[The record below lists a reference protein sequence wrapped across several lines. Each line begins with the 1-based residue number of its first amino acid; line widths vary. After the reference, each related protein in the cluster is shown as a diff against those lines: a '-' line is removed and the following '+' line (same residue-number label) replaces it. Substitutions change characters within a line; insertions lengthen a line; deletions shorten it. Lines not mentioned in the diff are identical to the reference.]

1 MYNSHSATTT
11 GRIGEFFVMYLLE
24 KHGIQCHHVTRFGV
38 DLWCQSHFGDV
49 FTVEVKSSNKNKRG
63 RYAYDIKDD
72 RIADFYVFV
81 ALELETVI
89 VKAAEELPPAVG
101 HQLAPHQFTVQELE
115 TGVRRLGNFKRGRRK
130 TPKKK

>member
-38 DLWCQSHFGDV
+38 DLWCQSHLGDV

-63 RYAYDIKDD
+63 RYAYDIKDE

-81 ALELETVI
+81 ALELETII
-89 VKAAEELPPAVG
+89 VRAAEELPTAVG
-101 HQLAPHQFTVQELE
+101 HQLAPHQFNTQELIS
-115 TGVRRLGNFKRGRRK
+115 GIQRLGKFKRGRRK